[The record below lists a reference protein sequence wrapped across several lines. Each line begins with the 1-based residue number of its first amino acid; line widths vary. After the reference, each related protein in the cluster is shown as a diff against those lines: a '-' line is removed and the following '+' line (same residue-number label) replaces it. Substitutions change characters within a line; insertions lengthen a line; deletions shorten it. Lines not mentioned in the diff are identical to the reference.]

1 MTKRKPIT
9 KLKHLRPDPNNLN
22 RHTPRG
28 SAMME
33 DSIRKFGFGDS
44 MTVDRDGV
52 VLSGNQRLETLADI
66 QMDNPIVVQSDG
78 TRPIVHQR
86 TDLSAT
92 DPRGV
97 ALAIA
102 QNRVGQVNLDWDIQA
117 LLALPREQT
126 EACFSEKELEILA
139 GTFTEPAISQQEAR
153 KTLAERFVVP
163 PFSVLDARQGYW
175 QDRKRAWLALG
186 IQSEVG
192 RGGGADAGRVTGSDG
207 AGLKLLPQSEQTNK
221 QTNKVLHSQAEHSG
235 TAGSSGTRSIERT
248 ATQSM
253 TDGRTDGRSER
264 SKAFKT
270 QGRLNAFQKSRWVV
284 RHDGVTEGEG
294 H

>member
-139 GTFTEPAISQQEAR
+139 GTVTAPADFKEVDENIEVEYVCPKCGYAFSGRQ
-153 KTLAERFVVP
+153 TAE
-163 PFSVLDARQGYW
+163 
-175 QDRKRAWLALG
+175 K
-186 IQSEVG
+186 
-192 RGGGADAGRVTGSDG
+192 
-207 AGLKLLPQSEQTNK
+207 
-221 QTNKVLHSQAEHSG
+221 
-235 TAGSSGTRSIERT
+235 
-248 ATQSM
+248 
-253 TDGRTDGRSER
+253 
-264 SKAFKT
+264 SKA
-270 QGRLNAFQKSRWVV
+270 
-284 RHDGVTEGEG
+284 
-294 H
+294 